1 MGEQYSAEAVQSMRG
16 TPWQLTTGHVD
27 NTKTTSPPTAVPMPA
42 TFPPAP
48 SPSAPT
54 PVIAPEVSQQDQR
67 QPIGV
72 ESPESQQSS
81 SSSSSSS
88 SDQSDMQA
96 EPQIV
101 SNGGKLDLPP
111 SPRPSSATRPV
122 MDMANDANKRYKV
135 MSIIDRSE
143 VENLPVTEES
153 LDLEAMNALATEKKQ
168 DAEISYLR
176 QNDSYE
182 VWSNA
187 DRVEYMKNHPNAKL
201 LTIRWVVTEK
211 ARLVVREYNTWRT
224 QEFFAATGNP
234 MAQRVIPTIAVKR
247 GYNTMVLDAV
257 RAYLQVPEDDDVFI
271 IPTSRVAAPR

>member
-1 MGEQYSAEAVQSMRG
+1 
-16 TPWQLTTGHVD
+16 
-27 NTKTTSPPTAVPMPA
+27 
-42 TFPPAP
+42 
-48 SPSAPT
+48 
-54 PVIAPEVSQQDQR
+54 
-67 QPIGV
+67 
-72 ESPESQQSS
+72 
-81 SSSSSSS
+81 
-88 SDQSDMQA
+88 
-96 EPQIV
+96 
-101 SNGGKLDLPP
+101 
-111 SPRPSSATRPV
+111 

-143 VENLPVTEES
+143 VENLPVTEEA
-153 LDLEAMNALATEKKQ
+153 LDLEAMDALATEKKQ

-234 MAQRVIPTIAVKR
+234 MAQRVIPTIGVKR

-257 RAYLQVPEDDDVFI
+257 RAYL
-271 IPTSRVAAPR
+271 